1 MSSILL
7 LGATSDVATAVA
19 AKYASKGHDIILAG
33 RRSDELIPLKSDL
46 EIRFGVKA
54 MVIPFDAENTNR
66 HTDFC
71 NQLNPFPEKVVC
83 VFGYLGNQNKAESD
97 WDEANH
103 IIQVNYVGALS
114 ILSQIANRYELQK
127 SGTIIGISSVAG
139 ERGRQSNY
147 FYGSAKA
154 GFTAYLSG
162 LRNRLAKSGVHVLTV
177 KPGFIDTK
185 MVAGVLTPK
194 ILTATPRQVAEA
206 IFNAD
211 KKQKNIIYIL
221 SVWRIIMIVI
231 KLIPESI
238 FKKLKL

>member
-7 LGATSDVATAVA
+7 LGANSDVAVAVGV
-19 AKYASKGHDIILAG
+19 KYASKGYDIVLAG
-33 RRSDELIPLKSDL
+33 RRPDELETLKSDL
-46 EIRFGVKA
+46 EIRFGIMARV
-54 MVIPFDAENTNR
+54 MLFDAENTSG
-66 HTDFC
+66 HADFC
-71 NQLNPFPEKVVC
+71 NQLNPFPEKTFC

-103 IIQVNYVGALS
+103 IIQVNFTGALS
-114 ILSQIANRYELQK
+114 IVSRIANRYELQK
-127 SGTIIGISSVAG
+127 EGTIIGISSVAG

-154 GFTAYLSG
+154 GFTTYLSG
-162 LRNRLAKSGVHVLTV
+162 LRNRLANSGVHVLTV

-185 MVAGVLTPK
+185 MIHGVSTPK
-194 ILTATPRQVAEA
+194 ILTASPKQVAEA
-206 IFNAD
+206 IFRAD
-211 KKQKNIIYIL
+211 RKKKNVLYVL
-221 SVWRIIMIVI
+221 SSWRIIMIVI